1 MDTRLVLLLHL
12 FTTVFMS
19 GVIWII
25 QVLHYPLFNMV
36 GRENFGAYEIAH
48 SNLISLIV
56 APVMLLELGFTA
68 WIFFVPP
75 VSVPSSLNW
84 LNTILLAIIW
94 LSTAF
99 LQVPQ
104 HSILSS
110 GFNEKAY
117 RILVNSNW
125 IRTVAWSAKAVI
137 ASVMV
142 WSVMQA

>member
-1 MDTRLVLLLHL
+1 MDIRLVLLLHL
-12 FTTVFMS
+12 FTTVFMT
-19 GVIWII
+19 GVIWMI

-36 GRENFGAYEIAH
+36 GRENFSAYEAAH

-56 APVMLLELGFTA
+56 APAMLLELGFTA

-75 VSVPSSLNW
+75 ASVPSSLNW

-117 RILVNSNW
+117 QFLVNSNW
-125 IRTVAWSAKAVI
+125 IRTVAWSARALI

-142 WSVMQA
+142 WSVMKS

>member
-1 MDTRLVLLLHL
+1 MDIRLVLLLHL
-12 FTTVFMS
+12 FTTVFMT
-19 GVIWII
+19 GVIWMI
-25 QVLHYPLFNMV
+25 QVLHYPLFNLV
-36 GRENFGAYEIAH
+36 GRENFSAYEAAH

-56 APVMLLELGFTA
+56 APAMLLELGFTA

-75 VSVPSSLNW
+75 ASVPSSLNW

-117 RILVNSNW
+117 QFLVNSNW
-125 IRTVAWSAKAVI
+125 IRTVAWSARAVI
-137 ASVMV
+137 ASIMV
-142 WSVMQA
+142 WSVMKS

>member
-1 MDTRLVLLLHL
+1 MDIRLVLLLHL
-12 FTTVFMS
+12 FTTVFMT
-19 GVIWII
+19 GVIWMI

-36 GRENFGAYEIAH
+36 GRENFSAYEAAH

-56 APVMLLELGFTA
+56 APAMLLELGFTA
-68 WIFFVPP
+68 WIFFAPP
-75 VSVPSSLNW
+75 ASVPSSLNW

-117 RILVNSNW
+117 QFLVNSNW
-125 IRTVAWSAKAVI
+125 IRTVAWSARAVI
-137 ASVMV
+137 TSIMV
-142 WSVMQA
+142 WSVMKS

>member
-1 MDTRLVLLLHL
+1 MDIRLVLLLHL
-12 FTTVFMS
+12 FTTVFMT
-19 GVIWII
+19 GVIWMI
-25 QVLHYPLFNMV
+25 QILHYPLFNMV
-36 GRENFGAYEIAH
+36 GRENFSAYEAAH

-56 APVMLLELGFTA
+56 APAMLLELGFTA

-75 VSVPSSLNW
+75 ASVPSSLNW

-117 RILVNSNW
+117 QFLVNSNW
-125 IRTVAWSAKAVI
+125 IRTVAWSARAVI
-137 ASVMV
+137 ASIMV
-142 WSVMQA
+142 WSRLHH

>member
-1 MDTRLVLLLHL
+1 M
-12 FTTVFMS
+12 
-19 GVIWII
+19 I

-36 GRENFGAYEIAH
+36 GRENFSAYEAAH

-56 APVMLLELGFTA
+56 APAMLLELGFTA

-75 VSVPSSLNW
+75 ASVPSSLNW

-117 RILVNSNW
+117 QFLVNSNW
-125 IRTVAWSAKAVI
+125 IRTVAWSARAVI
-137 ASVMV
+137 ASIMV
-142 WSVMQA
+142 WSVMKS